1 MTVLMMMMIGD
12 SEWWYA
18 PLYKII
24 IIRES
29 PSECT
34 EYVYVHGHDIL
45 ETVEWNIMTM
55 MNDDDSDHEI
65 AVGED
70 FVMEHNSADVASLNS
85 QFMFSYTIY

>member
-55 MNDDDSDHEI
+55 I
-65 AVGED
+65 
-70 FVMEHNSADVASLNS
+70 
-85 QFMFSYTIY
+85 